1 MQGKGVDITI
11 GVDGNIEK
19 IEAFGFAGR
28 ECINITEP
36 LEKVLGKPKN
46 RVEKREMNKR
56 PPLQQERNTQRN

>member
-19 IEAFGFAGR
+19 IEAFGFVGR
-28 ECINITEP
+28 GCIEATDS

-46 RVEKREMNKR
+46 RVEKQEMNKR
-56 PPLQQERNTQRN
+56 SPIQQERNTQRN